1 MIYNRISN
9 DILYTTIFA
18 KYSTLPKKIIKWY
31 FNGLPINSKDSIF
44 EVKTDGLNAMLKFKQ
59 SQAGIYGTFSLQI
72 YGTFSLQIEGTAI
85 SDKITLPPPKKE
97 GLSSVYPLW

>member
-1 MIYNRISN
+1 MILSIQLFLLNILHCLRKSSN
-9 DILYTTIFA
+9 GILMDCLLI
-18 KYSTLPKKIIKWY
+18 L
-31 FNGLPINSKDSIF
+31 NSIF

-59 SQAGIYGTFSLQI
+59 SQAGI

>member
-1 MIYNRISN
+1 MIYNRVSN

-59 SQAGIYGTFSLQI
+59 SKAGI